1 MAFSDDAGGFAFSCD
16 DAKLSIDASTWNT
29 KLSQLARMPGP
40 LLILTRLL
48 PNLDYIG
55 RIVSKRPR
63 DIYILASTDAE
74 ADAHKL
80 KAQFPAIRIALH
92 REINA
97 KAVLLGPE
105 TVWIGSADFG
115 ESKTIE
121 SAIGLHSETVF
132 NKAVTSL
139 FNPTWAAA
147 REI

>member
-1 MAFSDDAGGFAFSCD
+1 
-16 DAKLSIDASTWNT
+16 
-29 KLSQLARMPGP
+29 MPGP

>member
-1 MAFSDDAGGFAFSCD
+1 MAFSDDGGGFGFSCD
-16 DAKLSIDASTWNT
+16 DAKLTIGASTWNT
-29 KLSQLARMPGP
+29 KLSQLGHMLGP
-40 LLILTRLL
+40 LFIMTRLL
-48 PNLDYIG
+48 PNLNYIS

-74 ADAHKL
+74 ANAREL

-92 REINA
+92 SQINA
-97 KAVLLGPE
+97 KAVFLGPE

-115 ESKTIE
+115 ESKMIE
-121 SAIGLHSETVF
+121 SSIGIHSETVF

-139 FNPTWAAA
+139 FNPTWKAS